1 MIDYPTADSLQR
13 HYYPALWWRK
23 LISFPCT
30 TQHPVS
36 SAGCLDLNNYSII
49 DVPQHGIV
57 AGQKSICCR
66 TADRALFPVYFL
78 HLLETSGSIVTNMNN
93 SYRS

>member
-1 MIDYPTADSLQR
+1 MGGVMIDYLTAASLQH
-13 HYYPALWWRK
+13 HYFPALWWRK

-36 SAGCLDLNNYSII
+36 SAGCIDLNNYSIVG
-49 DVPQHGIV
+49 VPLHGV
-57 AGQKSICCR
+57 VPGQKFIYSR
-66 TADRALFPVYFL
+66 TLYL
-78 HLLETSGSIVTNMNN
+78 LQLLETSGSIITNMNN

>member
-1 MIDYPTADSLQR
+1 MIDYPTAASLQR

-36 SAGCLDLNNYSII
+36 SAGCIDLNNYSIFG
-49 DVPQHGIV
+49 VPRHGIV
-57 AGQKSICCR
+57 PGQKFICCR
-66 TADRALFPVYFL
+66 TVFL
-78 HLLETSGSIVTNMNN
+78 QQLLETSGSIITNMNN
-93 SYRS
+93 CYRS